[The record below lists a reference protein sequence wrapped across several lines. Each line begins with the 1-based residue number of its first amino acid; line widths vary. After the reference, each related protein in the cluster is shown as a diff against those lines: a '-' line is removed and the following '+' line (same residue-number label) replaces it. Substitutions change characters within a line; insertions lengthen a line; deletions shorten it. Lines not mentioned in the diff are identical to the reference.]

1 MKLTNFLSIFFFLLL
16 HISSCSLPE
25 PNANAHARD
34 GLSDDYEDFGR
45 VIWQKP
51 DKVIS
56 LFSDLTG
63 KTVADIG
70 AGTGF
75 FSRRLTNSAKK
86 VIAIDIDE
94 RFITYLD
101 SIRTDVMPKEFGEKL
116 EPRLSKI
123 DDPLLQA
130 GDVDAV
136 LIVNTFMYMSD
147 HVDYLKKIENA
158 LTPNG
163 EILIVD
169 FKKEWTCL
177 LYTSP
182 SPRDQ
187 RGSRMPSSA

>member
-136 LIVNTFMYMSD
+136 LIVNTFMYMLS
-147 HVDYLKKIENA
+147 
-158 LTPNG
+158 
-163 EILIVD
+163 LIHIS
-169 FKKEWTCL
+169 EPTRP
-177 LYTSP
+177 Y
-182 SPRDQ
+182 
-187 RGSRMPSSA
+187 